1 MGEPIL
7 NILGRDV
14 TEAHNRANA
23 QAQLEIAKAASAAK
37 SAFLFNMSHDIRT
50 PMNAIIGFTDLLKKH
65 IEDKELALDY
75 IGKIQTANDF
85 LLSLINNVLE
95 MARIESGKVILDEAT
110 YNAYEFLD
118 ELTSLLGTKMEEKG
132 ITFNRN
138 IQIENPNVIVDNIKM
153 KEILLNILSNAVKYT
168 PSGRTVSM
176 TLTEFPSE
184 RMGYAVY
191 QTIIEDTGIGMSE
204 DFLPHLFEEFT
215 REKTS
220 TESKVVGTGLGMP
233 IVKKLVDL
241 MQGEIEV
248 EDFVRKRILLAEDN
262 ELNAEIAIT
271 ILEEMGFLV
280 EHAEDGIVCVNMI
293 EKEAPDYYDLVLMD
307 IQMPNMDGYKETQVI
322 RRLPDKQKANI
333 PIIAMT
339 ANAFD
344 EDRKKAFEVGMN
356 GHVVKPIQTNVLN
369 NTLGFILSHNEED
382 REIYKQWKEYFE
394 GCKPFNQFKA
404 EYSKHGAP
412 CGCFVYEASG
422 DEKIFYADETVIH
435 IFGCRNYMEFNKY
448 VGGSFKTMVHPDDI
462 ERVEGEISEQFYK
475 SDDNIDRV

>member
-75 IGKIQTANDF
+75 IGKIQTTNDF

-138 IQIENPNVIVDNIKM
+138 IQIEHPNVIVDNTKM
-153 KEILLNILSNAVKYT
+153 REILLNILSNAVKYT

-248 EDFVRKRILLAEDN
+248 ESELGKGTKFTLTLSHRTANPSETKHSEEYSEEYKVEDFVGKRILLSEDN
-262 ELNAEIAIT
+262 ELNTEIAIT

-307 IQMPNMDGYKETQVI
+307 IQMPNMDGYKATQVI

-369 NTLGFILSHNEED
+369 NTLGLYSHIMRKTEKSISNGKSILRGVNRLISLRLNTANMVPLAAVLFM
-382 REIYKQWKEYFE
+382 KQ
-394 GCKPFNQFKA
+394 
-404 EYSKHGAP
+404 
-412 CGCFVYEASG
+412 
-422 DEKIFYADETVIH
+422 
-435 IFGCRNYMEFNKY
+435 
-448 VGGSFKTMVHPDDI
+448 
-462 ERVEGEISEQFYK
+462 VEMRRFSMLMK
-475 SDDNIDRV
+475 R

>member
-85 LLSLINNVLE
+85 LLSLINNVPE

-138 IQIENPNVIVDNIKM
+138 IQIEHPNVIVDNTKM

-248 EDFVRKRILLAEDN
+248 EDFVGKRILLAEDN

-293 EKEAPDYYDLVLMD
+293 EKAAPDYYDLVLMD
-307 IQMPNMDGYKETQVI
+307 IQMSINKKQI
-322 RRLPDKQKANI
+322 SRL
-333 PIIAMT
+333 
-339 ANAFD
+339 
-344 EDRKKAFEVGMN
+344 
-356 GHVVKPIQTNVLN
+356 L
-369 NTLGFILSHNEED
+369 L
-382 REIYKQWKEYFE
+382 
-394 GCKPFNQFKA
+394 
-404 EYSKHGAP
+404 
-412 CGCFVYEASG
+412 
-422 DEKIFYADETVIH
+422 
-435 IFGCRNYMEFNKY
+435 
-448 VGGSFKTMVHPDDI
+448 
-462 ERVEGEISEQFYK
+462 
-475 SDDNIDRV
+475 

>member
-1 MGEPIL
+1 MLYGYNMTVNVNTGEYTIIAGNGMEQTVAYLQSHNQYEEVYQNFCNTTENQYRSRAAELLSLDNYRGKIEKPGLVGTEEFYGYLPDGSPAWQEINVIAGFDRVGEPIL

-23 QAQLEIAKAASAAK
+23 QAQPEIAKAASATK

-75 IGKIQTANDF
+75 IGKIQTDNDF

-138 IQIENPNVIVDNIKM
+138 IQIEHPNVIVDNTKM
-153 KEILLNILSNAVKYT
+153 REILLNILSNAVKYT

-204 DFLPHLFEEFT
+204 DFLPHLFEVFT

-248 EDFVRKRILLAEDN
+248 EDFVGKRILLSEDN

-293 EKEAPDYYDLVLMD
+293 EKAAPDYYDLVLMD

-369 NTLGFILSHNEED
+369 NTL
-382 REIYKQWKEYFE
+382 
-394 GCKPFNQFKA
+394 A
-404 EYSKHGAP
+404 
-412 CGCFVYEASG
+412 
-422 DEKIFYADETVIH
+422 
-435 IFGCRNYMEFNKY
+435 
-448 VGGSFKTMVHPDDI
+448 
-462 ERVEGEISEQFYK
+462 
-475 SDDNIDRV
+475 